1 MIFFLLL
8 GAVLGAAF
16 IIFVLQNVTPITVT
30 FFTYH
35 LSGSLSIILLLS
47 LVSGMLI
54 TVLILL
60 PGLIRDEFRVR
71 KLKKENNDLAN
82 ELEVTKNTLHEAT
95 INPTVVEVPAE
106 PSTMLY

>member
-16 IIFVLQNVTPITVT
+16 IIFVLQNITPITVT

-35 LSGSLSIILLLS
+35 LSGSLSVLLLLS
-47 LVSGMLI
+47 LLAGMLI

-60 PGLIRDEFRVR
+60 PSFIRDEVRVNR
-71 KLKKENNDLAN
+71 LKKQNQDLAD
-82 ELEVTKNTLHEAT
+82 ELAAKSN
-95 INPTVVEVPAE
+95 IE
-106 PSTMLY
+106 PGTTAVM